1 MSDLY
6 KCFTHFNSNRDVMYL
21 LYIKS
26 LLQQRQV
33 VMPYVSVKMHYTS
46 VKMHQDIAQ

>member
-1 MSDLY
+1 
-6 KCFTHFNSNRDVMYL
+6 MYL

-33 VMPYVSVKMHYTS
+33 ATPYVSVEMHYTL
-46 VKMHQDIAQ
+46 VETHQDASSLQLIR

>member
-1 MSDLY
+1 
-6 KCFTHFNSNRDVMYL
+6 MYL

-33 VMPYVSVKMHYTS
+33 ETPYVSVEMHYTS
-46 VKMHQDIAQ
+46 VEMHEDVV